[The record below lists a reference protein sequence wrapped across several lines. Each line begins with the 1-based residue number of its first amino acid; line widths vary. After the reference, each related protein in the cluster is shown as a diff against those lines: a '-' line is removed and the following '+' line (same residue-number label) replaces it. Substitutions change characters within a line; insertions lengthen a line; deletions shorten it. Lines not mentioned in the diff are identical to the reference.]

1 MEVSLRLSVRAP
13 LKDAR
18 SIYVSLKP
26 DNEYP
31 GPHLQIYDYIIEE
44 GESGVYVLEVKCSSS
59 STCLRTVRGAVVEVL
74 SLINILVKMDDLLG

>member
-1 MEVSLRLSVRAP
+1 MRAP

-59 STCLRTVRGAVVEVL
+59 STCLRTVRGAVDEVL